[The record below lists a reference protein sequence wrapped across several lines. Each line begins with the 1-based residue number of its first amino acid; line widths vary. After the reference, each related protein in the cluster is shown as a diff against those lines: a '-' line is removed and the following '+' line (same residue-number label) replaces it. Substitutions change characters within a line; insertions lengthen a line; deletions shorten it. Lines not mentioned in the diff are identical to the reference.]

1 MYAKNKNAINK
12 EFIVCKSKVKG
23 AIKDLDVT
31 HYEEVLQGIQ

>member
-1 MYAKNKNAINK
+1 MYAKKTPPINK
-12 EFIVCKSKVKG
+12 EFIICKSKVKE